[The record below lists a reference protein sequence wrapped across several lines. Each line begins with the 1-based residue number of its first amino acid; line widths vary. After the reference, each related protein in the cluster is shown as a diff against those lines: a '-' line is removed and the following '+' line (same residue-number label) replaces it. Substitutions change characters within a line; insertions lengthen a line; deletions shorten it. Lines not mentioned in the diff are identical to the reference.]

1 LRPRASALAPPIPS
15 IAMTIAMT
23 INHPQRLSMKHRR
36 TRRKSFRA
44 LALSVAVAASLV
56 LVPSAVNAATS
67 STTATSTTTA
77 KPPVYAYYYLWWSS
91 SHWKNKLGSKYPYTA
106 STLPLPATLD
116 ASGCN
121 PKSLYA
127 GNQLTDVPAKLYSQ
141 DDPGV
146 IEKDVRTAAKAGLSG
161 FAVNWIGSGTANQT
175 VTSTPY
181 SKRLKVLVDAVKKV
195 NAEGIPFKLWLSYK
209 ASASVKD
216 ISHITN
222 DLGYFART
230 YGKDSAFE
238 KKGNRVTVIWQG
250 SRKYSSANLASI
262 SKTYRGTLRILGDET
277 TWSTS
282 RGAYLDGN
290 AYYWSSQNPYKNPQS
305 FKQLGAQA
313 TAVRKSPR
321 NPDGSVK
328 TFVAPLN
335 PGYNKQLA
343 GGTNCVPRNGG
354 ATLRDLYK
362 GNLAATNPDA
372 FGLISWNEIT
382 EGTYITPMKR
392 YGMQSLDVV
401 KSLVGR

>member
-1 LRPRASALAPPIPS
+1 
-15 IAMTIAMT
+15 
-23 INHPQRLSMKHRR
+23 MKHRR
-36 TRRKSFRA
+36 TRKKSFRA
-44 LALSVAVAASLV
+44 LALSAAVATSLV
-56 LVPSAVNAATS
+56 FVPSAVNAATS
-67 STTATSTTTA
+67 STATTTSSTKAAATTTA
-77 KPPVYAYYYLWWSS
+77 KTPSTAKPPIFAYYYLWWSA
-91 SHWKNKLGSKYPYTA
+91 SHWKNKLGSKYPTTA
-106 STLPLPATLD
+106 ATLPLPATVD

-121 PKSLYA
+121 ARTLYS

-146 IEKDVRTAAKAGLSG
+146 IEKDVRTAAKAGLAG
-161 FAVNWIGSGTANQT
+161 FAVNWIGSGAANQT

-181 SKRLKVLVDAVKKV
+181 SKRLKVLVYAVLMV

-209 ASASVKD
+209 ASASVKN

-250 SRKYSSANLASI
+250 SRKYTSSNLASI
-262 SKTYRGTLRILGDET
+262 SKAYRGTLRILGDET
-277 TWSTS
+277 TWSTA

-335 PGYNKQLA
+335 PGFNKQLS
-343 GGTNCVPRNGG
+343 GGTACVPRNGG
-354 ATLRDLYK
+354 ATLRDLYR
-362 GNLAATNPDA
+362 GNLAATSPDA

-392 YGMQSLDVV
+392 YGNQSLDVV
-401 KSLVGR
+401 KSIVNGR